1 MVAFLRSWSLRLGLL
16 LLIPAALY
24 LPWRQELLWRSGDVV
39 VPIRALRYRF
49 VWDRPWNANIAVGRL
64 TLEFGVLVVIVA
76 LAYQFEK
83 SGKPQRA
90 VVPALTLRYS
100 EADWQ
105 SERQQL
111 DAGSDPGVCP
121 ICERTGFYG
130 PRDDGAGRRYRKC
143 VYCGLL
149 QNVGE
154 APVQLRACVHDCGAV
169 PTVAGTPMITWV
181 EPDKNFYTCDGCGR
195 EVDVDVNLA
204 TGPADDPGHP
214 WRSVPQG
221 LSQREYVR
229 FWLAHGAPG
238 RTFL

>member
-1 MVAFLRSWSLRLGLL
+1 MGAFLRSWSLRLGLL
-16 LLIPAALY
+16 LLLPAGLY

-39 VPIRALRYRF
+39 VPIRPLRYRLA
-49 VWDRPWNANIAVGRL
+49 WDRPWNSRLDVGRL
-64 TLEFGVLVVIVA
+64 TLELGVLTVIVA
-76 LAYQFEK
+76 LAYQFE
-83 SGKPQRA
+83 RA
-90 VVPALTLRYS
+90 RRTQGATVPALTLTYN
-100 EADWQ
+100 EADWE
-105 SERQQL
+105 SEKRQL
-111 DAGSDPGVCP
+111 DAGVDPGACP

-130 PRDDGAGRRYRKC
+130 PRDDGAGRRFRQC

-154 APVQLRACVHDCGAV
+154 APMQLRACVHDCGAV
-169 PTVAGTPMITWV
+169 ATVAGAPMITWV

-204 TGPADDPGHP
+204 TGPLDDSEHP
-214 WRSVPQG
+214 WRRVPQG

-229 FWLAHGAPG
+229 FWLTSGAPG